1 MGKQTIMIVDDEAG
15 IRDIM
20 EKYLVQV
27 GYRITAVENGQQAL
41 DHLQSVN
48 PDLILLDIEMPG
60 IDGFTVCKK
69 IRMQSTVPIIF
80 LTVRRDAADREKC
93 FQVGGNEFMTKPFN
107 FETLESRIKE
117 ILHDTTV

>member
-27 GYRITAVENGQQAL
+27 GYHIVAVKNGQQAL

-60 IDGFTVCKK
+60 IDGFTVCKEVRK
-69 IRMQSTVPIIF
+69 LSNVPIIF

-93 FQVGGNEFMTKPFN
+93 FQVGGNDFMTKPFD
-107 FETLESRIKE
+107 FETLELRIKE
-117 ILHDTTV
+117 NLNDTMI